1 MTAQSVRPFSFAELP
16 GSGTR
21 DPQREIA
28 RIGQLNL
35 EVAAVAGGSR
45 AALSSIL
52 AWKAGDV
59 LELDRAATE
68 PVDLYVHGHL
78 VGRGHIVIVDDVIS
92 VRISEI
98 IGDASKLI

>member
-16 GSGTR
+16 GSGS
-21 DPQREIA
+21 REPHREMA

-35 EVAAVAGGSR
+35 EVAAVAGGSH
-45 AALSSIL
+45 ASLASIL
-52 AWKAGDV
+52 AWKPGEV

-78 VGRGHIVIVDDVIS
+78 VGRGHIVIVDDMIS

-98 IGDASKLI
+98 HGDASKLI

>member
-1 MTAQSVRPFSFAELP
+1 MTAQSVRPFSFPELAGSASP
-16 GSGTR
+16 GPLR
-21 DPQREIA
+21 DIA
-28 RIGQLNL
+28 QLGQLHL
-35 EVAAVAGGSR
+35 EVAAVAGGSST
-45 AALSSIL
+45 ALSAVL
-52 AWKAGDV
+52 AWKPGDV

-68 PVDLYVHGHL
+68 PVDLYVHRQM